1 MCSENNKEGKPL
13 DKQNMPIGR
22 IILYSL
28 IGVVVLW
35 ALSFFLYCAIPD
47 AEERGQFGDMFGAV
61 NALFSGLA
69 FAGLIITLIL
79 QRQELGLQ
87 REELEQTR
95 EELRNQ
101 RAEFEKENETLKYQR
116 FENLFYNMLNLQQ
129 KIVEGLKYSYTEYEN
144 TRIPLAEGGVIK
156 DKHEVRREVVGRD
169 VFGFLFNSVPF
180 TTEIKTGICACCGYR
195 EYLKY
200 AGLSGY
206 DNTTIPTYFDH
217 YFRHLFQIVE
227 LVDDQGFNTDVS
239 YKYVSLL
246 RSTLSKYEMIWIYY
260 YALQPENQKSKKLIE
275 KYSFLEGIRWH
286 LLALSVEAEH
296 PYDGLWMIEEELEKD
311 GFSHGDF
318 EFYLTDN
325 PQARDKYYLSA
336 FWNNSEMSKG
346 KKHLDRWRE
355 LVENKY
361 TDLIINLKNRT
372 TQNEKTEKKKS
383 IK

>member
-1 MCSENNKEGKPL
+1 MSASNKSK
-13 DKQNMPIGR
+13 DKQTIPIGR

-28 IGVVVLW
+28 IGVIVLW
-35 ALSFFLYCAIPD
+35 ALSFFLFYVIPD
-47 AEERGQFGDMFGAV
+47 SGERGQFGDMFGAV

-101 RAEFEKENETLKYQR
+101 RAEFEKENETLMYQR

-129 KIVEGLKYSYTEYEN
+129 KIVEGLKYGYTEFED
-144 TRIPLAEGGVIK
+144 TRIPWAEGGIIK

-169 VFGFLFNSVPF
+169 VFGFLFNAVPF
-180 TTEIKTGICACCGYR
+180 TAEIKTEICACCGYR

-217 YFRHLFQIVE
+217 YFRHLFQILE
-227 LVDDQGFNTDVS
+227 LVDDQGFNTDDS

-246 RSTLSKYEMIWIYY
+246 RSTISRYEMIWIYY
-260 YALQPENQKSKKLIE
+260 HALQPENRKYKELIE

-296 PYDGLWMIEEELEKD
+296 PYDGFWMIEENLEKD
-311 GFSHGDF
+311 GFSRGDF

-325 PQARDKYYLSA
+325 PHNLDKYYLTA
-336 FWNNSEMSKG
+336 FWNESEISKG
-346 KKHLDRWRE
+346 KKHLARWRE
-355 LVENKY
+355 FVENKY
-361 TDLIINLKNRT
+361 TDLIIDLKNRT
-372 TQNEKTEKKKS
+372 TQNKKT
-383 IK
+383 